1 VTATAPGDD
10 DSTGHRLG
18 SSALALADRPTP
30 PPETAGRR
38 FRTFDTL
45 IDVPAFRWY
54 LGSQTFNWS
63 AMMMQMVVRGVL
75 AYELTESFAALGA
88 VELASSASRVVFALH
103 GGVVADRSS
112 RRVIIQL
119 SQVFNAGLSVVMAL
133 LLFAG
138 RLEFLHLVVGAMA
151 QGVVNSFA
159 MPARQAM
166 IPEIVG
172 NERLMN
178 AVALNAFGMNVLRLV
193 APALA
198 GGMIAAVGGGW
209 VFAAMAVFYV
219 LAMVTLFRIPKT
231 DARTRA
237 AAAAMANGHSGTNGL
252 HAIEDDA
259 RPARRRGG
267 MSEIKDALRYL
278 RGQRVLMVLLIL
290 QMFISILSLPY
301 QRLLPGFV
309 SEVLADGDADRS
321 AAMLGILLSVTAV
334 GALAGSL
341 LIASLPNRSRGKLLI
356 ASLAIFAVGMLAF
369 AGAEVF
375 WVSAAIV
382 LVLGVGQAGRQSLVQ
397 ILIQSNV
404 SDEYRGR
411 VSSIMLLEDGVES
424 LGIFMIALVAEAVGP
439 QLALAGVAIGLGAL
453 AAGLWSTRMIREL
466 Q

>member
-1 VTATAPGDD
+1 V
-10 DSTGHRLG
+10 
-18 SSALALADRPTP
+18 ALAEPPVTTP
-30 PPETAGRR
+30 EPGTRR

-54 LGSQTFNWS
+54 MGSQTFNWS

-75 AYELTESFAALGA
+75 AYELTDSFAALGA
-88 VELASSASRVVFALH
+88 VELASSGSRVVFALH

-119 SQVFNAGLSVVMAL
+119 SQAFNGGLSVVMAL

-138 RLEFLHLVVGAMA
+138 RLEFLHLVLGAVA
-151 QGVVNSFA
+151 QGIVNSFA

-172 NERLMN
+172 NQRLMN
-178 AVALNAFGMNVLRLV
+178 AVALNAFGMNTLRLV

-198 GGMIAAVGGGW
+198 GVMIAALGGGW
-209 VFAAMAVFYV
+209 VFSAMAVLYV
-219 LAMVTLFRIPKT
+219 LAMITLFRIPKT
-231 DARTRA
+231 NARTRA
-237 AAAAMANGHSGTNGL
+237 AALAQANGHVDGANGHGPVPRARTPRGSGG
-252 HAIEDDA
+252 I
-259 RPARRRGG
+259 
-267 MSEIKDALRYL
+267 SEIKDALRYL
-278 RGQRVLMVLLIL
+278 RGQRVLCFLLIL
-290 QMFISILSLPY
+290 QMFISVLSLPY

-309 SEVLADGDADRS
+309 KEVLAGGDADRS

-334 GALAGSL
+334 GALGGSL
-341 LIASLPNRSRGKLLI
+341 LIASLPSKSRGKLLI

-369 AGAEVF
+369 AGAEAF
-375 WVSAAIV
+375 WLSAVIV

-397 ILIQSNV
+397 VLIQSHV

-424 LGIFMIALVAEAVGP
+424 LGIFLIALAAEAVGP
-439 QLALAGVAIGLGAL
+439 QLALAGVAVGLATL
-453 AAGLWSTRMIREL
+453 AAILWSTRMIREL